1 MHLCLLIKIPDLG
14 CLYIWKEQGSLEQ
27 KQITRANW
35 KVRRSSQKG
44 IISWVHNL
52 PRRGVLEPCLPVL
65 TQQQNGRR
73 LSSPESPPWRHCS
86 VYSQAGPRVFVWLQ
100 REGLRESEWMPISK
114 FEFLWPLWAPI
125 FSTENERVGLNIP
138 KGITQCWQY
147 SVR

>member
-65 TQQQNGRR
+65 TQQPDGRR
-73 LSSPESPPWRHCS
+73 LSSPETAPMEALFSILSSWP
-86 VYSQAGPRVFVWLQ
+86 Q
-100 REGLRESEWMPISK
+100 GLRLTSEGRTERIWMDAYFQIWISVTSLGPHLLNWK
-114 FEFLWPLWAPI
+114 MRGLD
-125 FSTENERVGLNIP
+125 STSRKVSPSADN
-138 KGITQCWQY
+138 TA
-147 SVR
+147 